1 MSAGVYVI
9 MLSVMSVYMALI
21 TGSLLVVPLFIGMFT
36 VITIITSILSKDG
49 KDNYDNDKNR
59 IQRLKNQNTERL
71 KNPNLSSVEKKL
83 FIEQNESIDKLL
95 KLYSDNKSVFEF
107 VAYYIKPSYRTAKD
121 YEDLQKSLEK
131 LGSNTLFEKAA
142 KLSII

>member
-1 MSAGVYVI
+1 MSVGFYLI
-9 MLSVMSVYMALI
+9 TLSVMSAYMAL
-21 TGSLLVVPLFIGMFT
+21 TAGYLLVIPLFIGMFT
-36 VITIITSILSKDG
+36 AVTIIATILSKDG
-49 KDNYDNDKNR
+49 KDNYDNDKSR
-59 IQRLKNQNTERL
+59 MQRLKNQNTERL
-71 KNPNLSSVEKKL
+71 KNPKLSSVEKKL

-107 VAYYIKPSYRTAKD
+107 IAYYIKPGYRTAKD

-131 LGSNTLFEKAA
+131 LGSNSLFEKAA